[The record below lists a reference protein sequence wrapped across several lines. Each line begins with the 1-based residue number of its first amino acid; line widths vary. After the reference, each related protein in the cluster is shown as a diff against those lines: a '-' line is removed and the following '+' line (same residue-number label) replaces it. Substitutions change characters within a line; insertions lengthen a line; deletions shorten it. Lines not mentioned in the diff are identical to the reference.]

1 MLFSLSW
8 LEERLPGASALPQ
21 LADTLTDIGLE
32 NESEERIQLR
42 LNKVVAG
49 RVLEVAKGKAGSA
62 RACQVDIGAKQ
73 PVTVI
78 CSAPNLRSGMM
89 APLAK
94 PGAKL
99 PGGMVE
105 RRKVGKVE
113 SEGMLCSEAELGLGT
128 DATGLLELEGQARP
142 GTALPELV
150 ETADHIYEVAV
161 TPNRGDW
168 LSMYG
173 IARELAAKTGK
184 KIKQPQPPQPKA
196 ARGIAKHAVAIAA
209 SARQACPKFTC
220 LPLHGVD
227 AAQPTPLHIRARLQ
241 RCGVRPVSIV
251 VDITNY
257 VMLEYGQPLHAFDR
271 GELRGGITVRFA
283 RPGEKLELLDGTRA
297 KLNKQILVVADTS
310 GARALA
316 GVMGGLDSGVT
327 ERTTEVLLEAA
338 HFVPGVI
345 RGRTRVLK
353 LSSEAASRFERGVD
367 PALPELALARA
378 AELIMRYCGGQA
390 GPRTIAGATP
400 AKAKMIPFK
409 LDDIVDIIGVP
420 ATKATATK
428 RLKALGFEV
437 KSSGKGMQARPPSW
451 RFDVERWQDLA
462 EEIVRLGGY
471 DAIPITMPRMEG
483 GFAPQAEP
491 LLAEGRARDV
501 LVAAGFNEM
510 ITFAFVN
517 PQWEQDYYGNAKPLR
532 LANPLGPEH
541 SVMRSGLFGG
551 LLDRANYNHHRRQ
564 DSLRLFEIGR
574 CFPPK
579 GGQQPTYLAGL
590 CWGPFEPNRWNS
602 DKREQDFYDVR
613 GAIESLLPGAALEFV
628 PGPTVPALHPDSSA
642 QVRWAG
648 RSIGCA
654 GMLHPG
660 LLRKGVCELGSAPAL
675 FELDLEFLK
684 TQPCP
689 RRFESF
695 SQLPLVRRDLAL
707 LAPQRLPAGEL
718 VKSIRQISIPE
729 LVNVE
734 IFDSFAGGSL
744 PAGQRSVGL
753 RLTLQGGAANL
764 VEDRIN
770 EIVAAA
776 AACLQREHD
785 VQLRG

>member
-1 MLFSLSW
+1 MRFTLSW
-8 LEERLPGASALPQ
+8 LEERLPGASALPG

-32 NESEERIQLR
+32 VESEERIQLR

-49 RVLEVAKGKAGSA
+49 RVTEVAKGKAGSA
-62 RACQVDIGAKQ
+62 RACQIDIGTKQ
-73 PVTVI
+73 LVTVV
-78 CSAPNLRSGMM
+78 CAAPNLRPGMM
-89 APLAK
+89 AALAR
-94 PGAKL
+94 PGARL
-99 PGGMVE
+99 PGGTVK
-105 RRKVGKVE
+105 RRKVGNVD
-113 SEGMLCSEAELGLGT
+113 SAGMLCSEAELGIGP
-128 DATGLLELEGQARP
+128 DASGLLELESQARP
-142 GTALPELV
+142 GTALSNLV
-150 ETADHIYEVAV
+150 ETNDHAYEVAV

-168 LSMYG
+168 LSFRG

-184 KIKQPQPPQPKA
+184 KIKLPQPPPPKA

-220 LPLHGVD
+220 LPLHGID
-227 AAQPTPLHIRARLQ
+227 AAQPTPLHIRTRLQ
-241 RCGVRPVSIV
+241 RCGVRPVSII

-271 GELRGGITVRFA
+271 GQLRGGITVRFA
-283 RPGEKLELLDGTRA
+283 RPGEKLELLDGTQA
-297 KLNKQILVVADTS
+297 KLDKNILVVADTS

-327 ERTTEVLLEAA
+327 ERTVDVLLEAA
-338 HFVPGVI
+338 HFIPGVV
-345 RGRTRVLK
+345 RGRAQRLK
-353 LSSEAASRFERGVD
+353 LSSEAAFRFERGVD

-378 AELIMRYCGGQA
+378 AELIKRYCGGQA

-400 AKAKMIPFK
+400 AAAKMIPFK
-409 LDDIVDIIGVP
+409 LDDIVDFTGA
-420 ATKATATK
+420 ATTQATATK
-428 RLKALGFEV
+428 RLCALGFQV
-437 KSSGKGMQARPPSW
+437 GSSGKNMRAKPPSW
-451 RFDVERWQDLA
+451 RFDIECWQNVV
-462 EEIVRLGGY
+462 EEIVRIGGY
-471 DAIPITMPRMEG
+471 DAVPITMPRMEG
-483 GFAPQAEP
+483 DFVPQAEP
-491 LLAEGRARDV
+491 LLAEERARDV
-501 LVAAGFNEM
+501 LVAGGFNEV

-517 PQWEQDYYGNAKPLR
+517 PQGEKDYYGNAKPLH
-532 LANPLGPEH
+532 LANPLGPEQ
-541 SVMRSGLFGG
+541 SVMRSGLFSG

-613 GAIESLLPGAALEFV
+613 GAIEALLPGAALEFV

-642 QVRWAG
+642 QVRWQG

-660 LLRKGVCELGSAPAL
+660 LLRKGACELGSAPAL

-684 TQPCP
+684 AQPRP
-689 RRFESF
+689 RQFQAF

-707 LAPQRLPAGEL
+707 LAPERLPAGEL

-744 PAGQRSVGL
+744 PAGQRSIGL
-753 RLTLQGGAANL
+753 RLTLQGGADNL
-764 VEDRIN
+764 VDDRIN